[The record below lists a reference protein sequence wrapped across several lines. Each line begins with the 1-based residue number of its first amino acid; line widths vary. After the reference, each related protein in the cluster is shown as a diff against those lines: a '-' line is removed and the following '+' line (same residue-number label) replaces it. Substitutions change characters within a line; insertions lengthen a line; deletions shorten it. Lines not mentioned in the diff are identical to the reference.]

1 MLLRVLSCAVLLA
14 TSVLRALR
22 PATTTAVAAA
32 TAQTRWE
39 STGSFSSLLLGAGL
53 AKQCYISIAR
63 ASEMISAVEMLL
75 VSVESLSYPAACS
88 WARLMPQ
95 ALSPDP

>member
-1 MLLRVLSCAVLLA
+1 MRLCWGMQSGLCAAVHAFNFALKRRVLLSWLARLFLLR
-14 TSVLRALR
+14 
-22 PATTTAVAAA
+22 
-32 TAQTRWE
+32 
-39 STGSFSSLLLGAGL
+39 SSSGTWPGGRRGNP
-53 AKQCYISIAR
+53 KQCYISIAR

-95 ALSPDP
+95 ALSPEP